1 MLKVTE
7 TEARQVLK
15 NAFGPLKTELLQN
28 NIWKFSTYTTRN
40 TSLLRYKDQPADV
53 V

>member
-1 MLKVTE
+1 MEKLIDVWIVMLKVTE

-28 NIWKFSTYTTRN
+28 NI
-40 TSLLRYKDQPADV
+40 
-53 V
+53 